1 MICPICKSTS
11 ISVIDSRDYDAKT
24 IRRRRE
30 CEDCKYRFNTYERI
44 EAIKISVIKRN
55 GRVEPFDREKIA
67 RGIKMS
73 ANDRISPDEIEEI
86 VDSIEKRIIESGE
99 QNVPTK
105 KIGNMVIKRLKKIDE
120 IAYLRFT
127 SVYKNFKDISSFE
140 QELIKLK
147 K

>member
-1 MICPICKSTS
+1 MICPKCKSTN
-11 ISVIDSRDYDAKT
+11 ISVVDSRDYDAKT

-44 EAIKISVIKRN
+44 EAIKICVIKRS
-55 GRVEPFDREKIA
+55 GRVEPFDREKIT
-67 RGIKMS
+67 RGIKVS
-73 ANDRISPDEIEEI
+73 ANDRIKNEEIEGI
-86 VDSIEKRIIESGE
+86 VDDIERRIIESGD
-99 QNVPTK
+99 QNIPTR
-105 KIGNMVIKRLKKIDE
+105 KIGNMVIAKLKKADE

-140 QELIKLK
+140 QELVKLK